1 MKHFLYVCNS
11 SVKIIFLSQCSSPH
25 LIMNKLSMIFHP
37 SYSEKPNIMP
47 IFHKDS
53 TSEGVLFCFL
63 NLGMGPENWCTFYHE
78 DNELAIF
85 VLVFQNVLITD
96 QKLNN
101 NDWKDH
107 PTLSET
113 LMSCRQAFLRSYD
126 ELLPASN
133 LYVLLLKVLKKTI
146 KIKK

>member
-11 SVKIIFLSQCSSPH
+11 SVKIIFPSQCSSPH

-37 SYSEKPNIMP
+37 SYSEKPNIMS

-53 TSEGVLFCFL
+53 TSEGVLFYLL

-78 DNELAIF
+78 DDELAIS
-85 VLVFQNVLITD
+85 VLIFQNVLITD
-96 QKLNN
+96 KS
-101 NDWKDH
+101 WTIMTERI
-107 PTLSET
+107 TLSET
-113 LMSCRQAFLRSYD
+113 LMPCRQALLRSYD

-133 LYVLLLKVLKKTI
+133 PYLLLLKVKK
-146 KIKK
+146 KS

>member
-1 MKHFLYVCNS
+1 
-11 SVKIIFLSQCSSPH
+11 
-25 LIMNKLSMIFHP
+25 MIFHP

-53 TSEGVLFCFL
+53 TSEGALFCLL

-78 DNELAIF
+78 DDELAIF

-101 NDWKDH
+101 NDWKDD
-107 PTLSET
+107 PLWDPDA
-113 LMSCRQAFLRSYD
+113 MQASIAQILWWVAACFQSLRP
-126 ELLPASN
+126 PA
-133 LYVLLLKVLKKTI
+133 
-146 KIKK
+146 